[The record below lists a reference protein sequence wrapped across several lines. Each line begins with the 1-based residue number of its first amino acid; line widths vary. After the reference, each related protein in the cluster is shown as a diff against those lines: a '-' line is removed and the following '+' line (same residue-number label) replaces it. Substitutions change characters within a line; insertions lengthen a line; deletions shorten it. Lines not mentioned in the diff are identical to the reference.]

1 MPLIKIWPDTDFST
15 LKYQTSR
22 GRDLDEVQKSVE
34 TKWMPVITIKIE
46 PSLDQDEPEILTMK
60 WNVTEFDSDGL

>member
-22 GRDLDEVQKSVE
+22 GRDLDEVQKSDE

>member
-46 PSLDQDEPEILTMK
+46 PSLEQDEPEILTMK